1 MMLGERNF
9 NERNSMFAIV
19 RTGSKQFKVEA
30 NDVILV
36 EKIVAN
42 AGDHINLEEVLL
54 IGDGDKVTFG
64 SPLIKGAVVVAKV
77 EAQQRT
83 DTIIVFKKKRRKNY
97 RRKNGHRQCL
107 TALRIVEISADGK
120 VSAPKVAPVKEPKV
134 VTEKATEKKEPAAK
148 KTAEAKPA
156 AKKPAAKTT
165 KA

>member
-1 MMLGERNF
+1 
-9 NERNSMFAIV
+9 MFAIV

-120 VSAPKVAPVKEPKV
+120 VSAPKAEKV
-134 VTEKATEKKEPAAK
+134 ETEATEKKAPAAK